1 MYLLILFTLPSLAKA
16 TYVITVYGDVY
27 NDTKFFTRTFPW
39 IVDNI
44 GGDISVDYHLLGS
57 GRYSVPQMCALN
69 QLRSNTYLQAEFL
82 KCEAEGTRS
91 EICLCRSGIDP
102 KKFRQCVL
110 ERGNMAG
117 LAAFKH
123 SQLNIDVSPIIELG
137 PRITVS
143 EVPDEHYL
151 KKICTIFG
159 DDKPRGCVKPF
170 DCNNNTST
178 DALESRALAYFD
190 CSKIDNSCQWHTSTT
205 TTPTTTRTTPTT
217 TYTAN
222 TYWDTPHHTP

>member
-1 MYLLILFTLPSLAKA
+1 MYLIYFILPALAKA
-16 TYVITVYGDVY
+16 IYVITVYGDVY
-27 NDTKFFTRTFPW
+27 KDTEFFTRMYPW

-57 GRYSVPQMCALN
+57 GRYSVPQMCALG

-82 KCEAEGTRS
+82 KCEAKGTKS

-102 KKFRQCVL
+102 QKFRQCVL

-123 SQLNIDVSPIIELG
+123 SQLDVDAKPIIELG

-143 EVPDEHYL
+143 QVPAEYYL

-159 DDKPRGCVKPF
+159 DDKPTGCVKPYACDNGMEALQTRALASF
-170 DCNNNTST
+170 DCNK
-178 DALESRALAYFD
+178 L
-190 CSKIDNSCQWHTSTT
+190 DNVCEEYSLI
-205 TTPTTTRTTPTT
+205 P
-217 TYTAN
+217 A
-222 TYWDTPHHTP
+222 

>member
-1 MYLLILFTLPSLAKA
+1 MYLLIFFALPLAKA

-27 NDTKFFTRTFPW
+27 KDTEFFTRTFPW

-44 GGDISVDYHLLGS
+44 GGDITVDYHLLGS
-57 GRYSVPQMCALN
+57 GRYSVPQMCALS

-91 EICLCRSGIDP
+91 EICLCRSGVDA

-159 DDKPRGCVKPF
+159 DDKPRGCVRPF
-170 DCNNNTST
+170 DCNNNNRT
-178 DALESRALAYFD
+178 DALEPRALAHFD
-190 CSKIDNSCQWHTSTT
+190 CSKVDNTCDTSTATTTTLT
-205 TTPTTTRTTPTT
+205 TTPTIPTT
-217 TYTAN
+217 IYKEGKFKR
-222 TYWDTPHHTP
+222 